1 MQFGKLVWKNSRLEK
16 SKSFGKQ
23 ISTLENH
30 KMVWKTNQYIGK
42 PKNGLENKL
51 VLWKNQNRLEK
62 NSTLEKSKI
71 VRKKYEH
78 GRIKKYFVI
87 SVASDC
93 IQIRISVKCR
103 IFALLIPYI
112 KDQLNAS
119 RNDSVRGEDESCR
132 MDESGHSK
140 PIRSL
145 KSDWPNEM
153 VNSRLFWRKFHFF
166 VLRSWDF
173 FMVIFQLYDLK
184 LVRSNSIWS
193 NSVMAMVSLTL
204 GRVSY

>member
-1 MQFGKLVWKNSRLEK
+1 MAILTRHKPASALNAPGSYYTIPCIPKFICVCLDIRYIIYRFKPGYMQFGKLVWKNSRLEK

-23 ISTLENH
+23 ISTLENQ

-93 IQIRISVKCR
+93 IQVRI
-103 IFALLIPYI
+103 
-112 KDQLNAS
+112 
-119 RNDSVRGEDESCR
+119 
-132 MDESGHSK
+132 
-140 PIRSL
+140 
-145 KSDWPNEM
+145 
-153 VNSRLFWRKFHFF
+153 
-166 VLRSWDF
+166 
-173 FMVIFQLYDLK
+173 
-184 LVRSNSIWS
+184 
-193 NSVMAMVSLTL
+193 
-204 GRVSY
+204 